1 MHADNSIWVEIAVF
15 VLGGGAYGLMEIL
28 FRGHTHWTMLVTGG
42 ACALTLFYLRA
53 AACGQR
59 AGGRDHHYGLRTGG
73 RPAGQCEVRL
83 ACLGLFRAAWQ
94 CAGADLSDVY
104 RDLVRGLLFVPVGGA
119 PADACGLST
128 GYGKR
133 AGCHE
138 A

>member
-1 MHADNSIWVEIAVF
+1 MGRNRGIRAGRRCLRTDGDFVPRAHALDDAGDRRRLRADV
-15 VLGGGAYGLMEIL
+15 IL
-28 FRGHTHWTMLVTGG
+28 SAGV
-42 ACALTLFYLRA
+42 AARA

-119 PADACGLST
+119 SADACGLST

>member
-1 MHADNSIWVEIAVF
+1 MGRNRGIRAGRRCLRTDGDSVPWAHALDNAGDRRRLRADV
-15 VLGGGAYGLMEIL
+15 IL
-28 FRGHTHWTMLVTGG
+28 SAGV
-42 ACALTLFYLRA
+42 AARA